1 MLKLVVLISG
11 GGSNLRALLEAS
23 EDAEFPARVVAI
35 GADREADGL
44 VLGEEFGIPTFTVP
58 FTAYETRD
66 AWGEALIAEIRRWG
80 ADLVVLSGL
89 MRLVP
94 PVVVDAFS
102 PNLINTHP
110 AYLPEFPGAHGVRD
124 ALAAGADQ
132 TGASLIVVDNSVDG
146 GPIIARERVPILP
159 GDTESTLHDRIKP
172 VERRLLIQAVLDI
185 ANSHLDLKE
194 LARS

>member
-11 GGSNLRALLEAS
+11 TGSNLRALLDAS
-23 EDAEFPARVVAI
+23 ADAEFPARVVAI
-35 GADREADGL
+35 GADRDAEGL
-44 VLGEEFGIPTFTVP
+44 ALGEEYGVPTFSVP
-58 FTAYETRD
+58 FTAYPDRD
-66 AWGEALIAEIRRWG
+66 AWGDALIAEVARWEP
-80 ADLVVLSGL
+80 DVVVLSGL

-94 PVVVDAFS
+94 PAVVDAFS
-102 PNLINTHP
+102 PHLINTHP

-124 ALAAGADQ
+124 ALAAGVTQ

-146 GPIIARERVPILP
+146 GPIIAQERIPVLP
-159 GDTESTLHDRIKP
+159 GDTESSLHDRIKP

-185 ANSHLDLKE
+185 ANSHLDLKD